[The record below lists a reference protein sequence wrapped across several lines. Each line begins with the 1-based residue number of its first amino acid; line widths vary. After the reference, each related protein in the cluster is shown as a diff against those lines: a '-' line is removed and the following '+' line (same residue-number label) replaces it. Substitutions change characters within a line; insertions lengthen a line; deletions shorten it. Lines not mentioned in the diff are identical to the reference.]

1 MRPSEQLLAGRRA
14 LDRVPAIEIIE
25 DWTSFGH
32 QWALRIR
39 ISISVSSALVPA
51 LSDWYLLA
59 DEDYPQGRI
68 LMLPAKTNSIQE
80 TFQHQRYNA
89 EGPLSLPWR
98 LGNICLSTNELR
110 SGSLISPVEPWDA
123 RDRLRWS
130 AERGIAWLTDAAMDK
145 LAVPGQPFELPD
157 FPSTDKFGIIGY
169 NEDVNSLNVSNRAEP
184 LFGTGK
190 LLRPSFNQKLVFL
203 TELSDIHGSQV
214 KTFDWGSAAI
224 AGRSEA
230 ICWFRLSAP
239 PFFQPWRSPN
249 TFGELQKV
257 CAIDGVDF
265 YRAVR
270 SAFMRLGCPNSFFAV
285 VGFPIPETISGPAA
299 QMHWQPFRISGLEKK
314 KGVRDQPEHQWNIH
328 CRTTIGPKQTIQ
340 WLASENWAKTQLRS
354 RGSLPASVKK
364 KMLLIGAG
372 AVGSV
377 VAENFA
383 RGGIENITI
392 IDPQELAIGNL
403 VRHTLD
409 MSSVGANKAEELAQ
423 RLNLIGPHI
432 AAKSIAQRFGI
443 TNETEKLV
451 AEEYDLI
458 IDCSATDQVPLALS
472 KLKFKKLTRFASF
485 SITQGADKML
495 LFCSEGTSFDS
506 QKFYE
511 LMNPILDSEIKR
523 LVNEP
528 LPREGIGCWH
538 PVFPGA
544 YHDISA
550 LTGFALKRLGA
561 IASSPWKTQL
571 QVFSNTA
578 DGINL
583 FWFAGEKPHD
593 V

>member
-1 MRPSEQLLAGRRA
+1 MEPSAQLLAGRRA
-14 LDRVPAIEIIE
+14 LDRVPTIEIIE
-25 DWTSFGH
+25 DWTNFGH

-39 ISISVSSALVPA
+39 ISISDSSALVPA

-59 DEDYPQGRI
+59 DADYPQGRI

-80 TFQHQRYNA
+80 TFQHQRRND
-89 EGPLSLPWR
+89 EGPELLPWR
-98 LGNICLSTNELR
+98 SGNICLSTNELR
-110 SGSLISPVEPWDA
+110 SGSLISSVEPWDA
-123 RDRLRWS
+123 RDRLLWS
-130 AERGIAWLTDAAMDK
+130 AERGIAWLTDAALNK

-169 NEDVNSLNVSNRAEP
+169 NEDFSSLNSAGP

-190 LLRPSFNQKLVFL
+190 LLRPSFNQRLVFL
-203 TELSDIHGSQV
+203 TELSDIHGAPV
-214 KTFDWGSAAI
+214 KTFDWGSAVF
-224 AGRSEA
+224 GRSEA
-230 ICWFRLSAP
+230 ICWFRLSAL
-239 PFFQPWRSPN
+239 PFFAPWRSPN
-249 TFGELQKV
+249 TLGELHEI
-257 CAIDGVDF
+257 CANDGLDL
-265 YRAVR
+265 YRVLRA
-270 SAFMRLGCPNSFFAV
+270 AFMRLECPNCFFAV
-285 VGFPIPETISGPAA
+285 VGFPIPETIGGPAA
-299 QMHWQPFRISGLEKK
+299 QMHWQTFRVSGLEKK
-314 KGVRDQPEHQWNIH
+314 KGVRDQPEHQWNVH
-328 CRTTIGPKQTIQ
+328 CKTSIAPQQKIQ

-354 RGSLPASVKK
+354 RGSLPGSVEQ

-372 AVGSV
+372 AVGSI

-409 MSSVGANKAEELAQ
+409 MSSVGANKADELAQ

-432 AAKSIAQRFGI
+432 TAKSIAQRFGI
-443 TNETEKLV
+443 TQEAEKLV

-495 LFCSEGTSFDS
+495 MFCSEGTSFDS

-523 LVNEP
+523 LAQEP

-550 LTGFALKRLGA
+550 LTGFAIKSLGA
-561 IASSPWKTQL
+561 IASSPWKIQL
-571 QVFSNTA
+571 QVFSNTIH
-578 DGINL
+578 GINL
-583 FWFAGEKPHD
+583 FWFAGEKPDD